1 MSAYVSAIANITVNS
16 EVYCEGTKW
25 TEGQLSEVYVTQQM
39 NEVRQCLCP
48 DARLSFVPLFGCAL
62 CFTIGASLTELHC
75 GSCDRQKVM
84 HLVCTP
90 SVHRSAAKH
99 EHACFC
105 CKQTGSD
112 IRHIASAACRPL
124 VISASRPQ
132 TASTSPARPQ
142 FGMPVLAFAGSR
154 LSPTAA
160 STTPAGTL
168 RLCRCSMLYRS
179 FECGHVLVN

>member
-25 TEGQLSEVYVTQQM
+25 AEGQLSEVYVTQQM
-39 NEVRQCLCP
+39 NEVRQSLCS
-48 DARLSFVPLFGCAL
+48 DAHLSCPVIRMCSV
-62 CFTIGASLTELHC
+62 CFRASRMELYR
-75 GSCDRQKVM
+75 GSCDKQKSM

-90 SVHRSAAKH
+90 SVHRSASKH

-142 FGMPVLAFAGSR
+142 CGMPVLAFAGSR

-160 STTPAGTL
+160 STMPAGTL